1 MRKRIKSVLVS
12 VIAGL
17 AVVGVSG
24 QVSDM
29 FVCKTNSVTGEVEL
43 IGYNLSDIWLKS
55 TNKSV
60 VIPGY
65 VDKIGNE
72 VFCNRTV
79 IECIYVPDSVDGI
92 GGEAFYGLYRLE
104 NIRMSRNL
112 VGISQTA
119 FDFCVGLESVFV
131 QGTNVVAD
139 WGAGEH
145 WQTEVTFSSTQ
156 KPWVYMEGTQLIFEG
171 VLERSF
177 DGVKWERVAD
187 VATDGLYTIP
197 TSSGMTLYRTVVE

>member
-1 MRKRIKSVLVS
+1 MKKRIKSILIP
-12 VIAGL
+12 VIATV
-17 AVVGVSG
+17 AIVGV
-24 QVSDM
+24 QAVDT
-29 FVCKTNSVTGEVEL
+29 FECRTNSVTGEIEI
-43 IGYNLSDIWLKS
+43 IGYNISDIWLKS

-72 VFCNRTV
+72 VFCNRV
-79 IECIYVPDSVDGI
+79 RLECIYVPDSVTGI

-145 WQTEVTFSSTQ
+145 WQTDVTFSATQ
-156 KPWVYMEGTQLIFEG
+156 KPWIYIEGPQLIFEG
-171 VLERSF
+171 VLERSY
-177 DGVKWERVAD
+177 DGVKWERVND
-187 VATDGLYTIP
+187 VATDGLYTIQ
-197 TSSGMTLYRTVVE
+197 TNRSMTLYRTIVE

>member
-92 GGEAFYGLYRLE
+92 GGGAFYGLYRLE
-104 NIRMSRNL
+104 NVRMTRNL
-112 VGISQTA
+112 VGISPTA
-119 FDFCVGLESVFV
+119 FDFCSGIESVYV
-131 QGTNVVAD
+131 SSTNMVSD
-139 WGAGEH
+139 WQSGEH
-145 WQTEVTFSSTQ
+145 WQTGVTFSATQ
-156 KPWVYMEGTQLIFEG
+156 KPWIYIEGPQLIFEG
-171 VLERSF
+171 VLERSY
-177 DGVKWERVAD
+177 DGVKWERVND
-187 VATDGLYTIP
+187 VATDGLYTIQ
-197 TSSGMTLYRTVVE
+197 TNRSMTLYRTVVE